1 MKKTILILG
10 ILAVLGGTC
19 YTSTSCS
26 TSARAK
32 GTDTLKI
39 NTSEIAADVIGFNG
53 ATPMEI
59 SVVKGVITEIKPLP
73 NQETPQYF
81 QLVLDSG
88 LLDKLIG
95 KAVEEA
101 DTVRLDAV
109 SGATYS
115 STAVI
120 RTVRR
125 GLESLSS
132 EKGRE

>member
-39 NTSEIAADVIGFNG
+39 NTTEIAADIIGFNG

-59 SVVKGVITEIKPLP
+59 SLVKGVITEIKPLP
-73 NQETPQYF
+73 NQETPQFF
-81 QLVLDSG
+81 QRVLESGMLEKLV
-88 LLDKLIG
+88 G
-95 KAVEEA
+95 KTVQEA
-101 DTVRLDAV
+101 DTVQLDAV

-115 STAVI
+115 SNAVI
-120 RTVRR
+120 KTLRR
-125 GLESLSS
+125 GLESV
-132 EKGRE
+132 RQ

>member
-39 NTSEIAADVIGFNG
+39 NTTEIAADIIGFNG

-59 SVVKGVITEIKPLP
+59 SLVKGVITEIKPLP
-73 NQETPQYF
+73 NQETPQFF
-81 QLVLDSG
+81 QRVLESGMLEKLV
-88 LLDKLIG
+88 G
-95 KAVEEA
+95 KTIQEA
-101 DTVRLDAV
+101 DTVQLDAV

-115 STAVI
+115 SEAVI
-120 RTVRR
+120 KTLRRVLDSVRQ
-125 GLESLSS
+125 
-132 EKGRE
+132 

>member
-39 NTSEIAADVIGFNG
+39 NTTEIAADIIGFNG

-59 SVVKGVITEIKPLP
+59 SLVKGVITEIKPLP
-73 NQETPQYF
+73 NQETPQFF
-81 QLVLDSG
+81 QRVLESGMLEKLV
-88 LLDKLIG
+88 G
-95 KAVEEA
+95 KTVQEA
-101 DTVRLDAV
+101 DTVQLDAV

-115 STAVI
+115 SEAVI
-120 RTVRR
+120 KTLRR
-125 GLESLSS
+125 GLDSV
-132 EKGRE
+132 RQ

>member
-1 MKKTILILG
+1 
-10 ILAVLGGTC
+10 
-19 YTSTSCS
+19 
-26 TSARAK
+26 
-32 GTDTLKI
+32 
-39 NTSEIAADVIGFNG
+39 
-53 ATPMEI
+53 MEI
-59 SVVKGVITEIKPLP
+59 SLVKGVITEIKPLP

-95 KAVEEA
+95 KTVAEA
-101 DTVRLDAV
+101 DTVQLDAV

-125 GLESLSS
+125 GLESLRS
-132 EKGRE
+132 E

>member
-19 YTSTSCS
+19 YMSTSCG
-26 TSARAK
+26 TSVSAK

-39 NTSEIAADVIGFNG
+39 NTTKIAADVIGFNG

-59 SVVKGVITEIKPLP
+59 SLVKGVITEIKPLP

-88 LLDKLIG
+88 LLDMLIG
-95 KAVEEA
+95 KTVAEA
-101 DTVRLDAV
+101 DTVQLDAV

-132 EKGRE
+132 EKPR

>member
-39 NTSEIAADVIGFNG
+39 NTSEIAADIIGFNG

-81 QLVLDSG
+81 QHVLDSG

-95 KAVEEA
+95 KTVEEA

-115 STAVI
+115 SSAVI

>member
-81 QLVLDSG
+81 QHVLDSG

-95 KAVEEA
+95 KTVEEA

>member
-39 NTSEIAADVIGFNG
+39 NTTEIAADIIGFNG

-59 SVVKGVITEIKPLP
+59 SLVKGVITEIKPLP
-73 NQETPQYF
+73 NQETPQFF
-81 QLVLDSG
+81 QRVLESGMLEKLV
-88 LLDKLIG
+88 G
-95 KAVEEA
+95 KTVQEA

-115 STAVI
+115 SEAVI
-120 RTVRR
+120 KTLRR
-125 GLESLSS
+125 GLDSV
-132 EKGRE
+132 RQ

>member
-39 NTSEIAADVIGFNG
+39 NTSEIAADIIGFNG

-81 QLVLDSG
+81 QHVLDSG

-95 KAVEEA
+95 KTVEEA

>member
-39 NTSEIAADVIGFNG
+39 NTTEIAADIIGFNG

-59 SVVKGVITEIKPLP
+59 SLVKGVITEIKPLP
-73 NQETPQYF
+73 NQETPQFF
-81 QLVLDSG
+81 QRVLESGMLEKLV
-88 LLDKLIG
+88 G
-95 KAVEEA
+95 KTIQEA
-101 DTVRLDAV
+101 DTVQLDAV

-115 STAVI
+115 SEAVI
-120 RTVRR
+120 KTLRR
-125 GLESLSS
+125 GLDSV
-132 EKGRE
+132 RQ

>member
-19 YTSTSCS
+19 YMSTSCG
-26 TSARAK
+26 TSVSAK

-39 NTSEIAADVIGFNG
+39 NTTEIAADVIGFNG

-59 SVVKGVITEIKPLP
+59 SLVKGVI
-73 NQETPQYF
+73 
-81 QLVLDSG
+81 
-88 LLDKLIG
+88 G
-95 KAVEEA
+95 KTVAEA
-101 DTVRLDAV
+101 DTVQLDAV

-125 GLESLSS
+125 GLESLRS
-132 EKGRE
+132 E